1 MSCHFLLQGNL
12 LNPGM
17 KPLSPAVLALQAD
30 CLPLSHWENPISDDA
45 MVKSLP
51 ANARDAGLIPG
62 LERSLGEGHG
72 NPLQHSCLENPLD
85 REAGW
90 ATVHSV
96 SKSKTFLS
104 N

>member
-12 LNPGM
+12 PNPGM
-17 KPLSPAVLALQAD
+17 KPLSPAIPALQAD

-62 LERSLGEGHG
+62 SAKSFGDGNSNSL
-72 NPLQHSCLENPLD
+72 QYFCLENPL
-85 REAGW
+85 
-90 ATVHSV
+90 
-96 SKSKTFLS
+96 

>member
-1 MSCHFLLQGNL
+1 
-12 LNPGM
+12 M

-62 LERSLGEGHG
+62 SGRPPGEGNG
-72 NPLQHSCLENPLD
+72 NLLQYSFLENPN
-85 REAGW
+85 G
-90 ATVHSV
+90 
-96 SKSKTFLS
+96 
-104 N
+104 